1 MKGPKVRVEEV
12 EVTGEKLL
20 ATVKELIHQ
29 GNVRRIV
36 IRNAKGVTLLEI
48 PLVLGIAGAVFVPV
62 WAAIGALA
70 ALVAKLTL
78 VVERVQDAPAGA
90 VHEKALPRTDP
101 KSRRNRRRSPP
112 ASQPAGSPPVS
123 YTHLTLPTSDLV

>member
-20 ATVKELIHQ
+20 ATIKELIHQ

-36 IRNAKGVTLLEI
+36 IRNARGVTLLEI

-78 VVERVQDAPAGA
+78 VIERVQDGPVPAAGA
-90 VHEKALPRTDP
+90 GEPDEPPEAPPKPVARTAERRKARPR
-101 KSRRNRRRSPP
+101 S
-112 ASQPAGSPPVS
+112 
-123 YTHLTLPTSDLV
+123 

>member
-1 MKGPKVRVEEV
+1 MKGPKVRVEEF

-20 ATVKELIHQ
+20 ATVRELVHQ

-48 PLVLGIAGAVFVPV
+48 PLVLGLAGAVLAPV
-62 WAAIGALA
+62 WAAVGALA

-78 VVERVQDAPAGA
+78 VIERVKDAPEPPDPAGA
-90 VHEKALPRTDP
+90 AGDEP
-101 KSRRNRRRSPP
+101 KPARRGGRKT
-112 ASQPAGSPPVS
+112 GSK
-123 YTHLTLPTSDLV
+123 T

>member
-1 MKGPKVRVEEV
+1 MKDEKVRVEEF

-20 ATVKELIHQ
+20 ATVKELVRQ

-48 PLVLGIAGAVFVPV
+48 PLVLGIAGAVLVPV

-70 ALVAKLTL
+70 ALLVKFTL
-78 VVERVQDAPAGA
+78 VIERIQDAP
-90 VHEKALPRTDP
+90 E
-101 KSRRNRRRSPP
+101 PP
-112 ASQPAGSPPVS
+112 AEEPAPKPVRKVATKKASPKG
-123 YTHLTLPTSDLV
+123 

>member
-78 VVERVQDAPAGA
+78 VVERVQDAPATPEGDGEAPQETSEPKPARKA
-90 VHEKALPRTDP
+90 VRRKTPP
-101 KSRRNRRRSPP
+101 KR
-112 ASQPAGSPPVS
+112 
-123 YTHLTLPTSDLV
+123 

>member
-1 MKGPKVRVEEV
+1 MKGPKVRVEEF

-48 PLVLGIAGAVFVPV
+48 PLVMGIAGAVFVPV

-90 VHEKALPRTDP
+90 ADSGDSVEPVEGATSPKPARKAPGRKTSP
-101 KSRRNRRRSPP
+101 KS
-112 ASQPAGSPPVS
+112 
-123 YTHLTLPTSDLV
+123 

>member
-78 VVERVQDAPAGA
+78 VVERVQDAPAGPA
-90 VHEKALPRTDP
+90 ASDGPGETEEPAPKPARKAPGRKP
-101 KSRRNRRRSPP
+101 SAK
-112 ASQPAGSPPVS
+112 A
-123 YTHLTLPTSDLV
+123 

>member
-1 MKGPKVRVEEV
+1 MKGPKVRGEEV

-78 VVERVQDAPAGA
+78 VVERVQDAPAGPA
-90 VHEKALPRTDP
+90 APDGPPETREPEPKPARKVPGRKASP
-101 KSRRNRRRSPP
+101 KS
-112 ASQPAGSPPVS
+112 
-123 YTHLTLPTSDLV
+123 

>member
-20 ATVKELIHQ
+20 ATIRELIHQ

-48 PLVLGIAGAVFVPV
+48 PLVLGIAGAVLAPV
-62 WAAIGALA
+62 WAAVGALA

-78 VVERVQDAPAGA
+78 VVERVADVPERPDVDASPDETAA
-90 VHEKALPRTDP
+90 SKPRRKAAPRRTA
-101 KSRRNRRRSPP
+101 KRK
-112 ASQPAGSPPVS
+112 A
-123 YTHLTLPTSDLV
+123 

>member
-1 MKGPKVRVEEV
+1 MKGPKVRVEEL

-20 ATVKELIHQ
+20 ATVRELVRQ

-48 PLVLGIAGAVFVPV
+48 PLVVGLAGAVLVPI

-70 ALVAKLTL
+70 ALLAKMTL
-78 VVERVQDAPAGA
+78 VVERVQDAPEEPPPPETAAGS
-90 VHEKALPRTDP
+90 P
-101 KSRRNRRRSPP
+101 KPRRRSPGRRT
-112 ASQPAGSPPVS
+112 A
-123 YTHLTLPTSDLV
+123 TSG

>member
-1 MKGPKVRVEEV
+1 MKGPKVRVEEF

-20 ATVKELIHQ
+20 ATVKELVHQ

-48 PLVLGIAGAVFVPV
+48 PLVLGLAGAVFVPV

-70 ALVAKLTL
+70 ALLAKFTL
-78 VVERVQDAPAGA
+78 AVERVQDAPASAGGDDEPA
-90 VHEKALPRTDP
+90 ETPTPKTARKAPRGRAS
-101 KSRRNRRRSPP
+101 SR
-112 ASQPAGSPPVS
+112 G
-123 YTHLTLPTSDLV
+123 

>member
-1 MKGPKVRVEEV
+1 MRGPKVRVEEF

-20 ATVKELIHQ
+20 ATVKELVHQ

-48 PLVLGIAGAVFVPV
+48 PLVLGIAGAVLVPV

-70 ALVAKLTL
+70 ALLVKFTL
-78 VVERVQDAPAGA
+78 VIERVQDAPDAPAKTGA
-90 VHEKALPRTDP
+90 APEP
-101 KSRRNRRRSPP
+101 PP
-112 ASQPAGSPPVS
+112 AAPAPKPPRKAAAKKASPKG
-123 YTHLTLPTSDLV
+123 

>member
-1 MKGPKVRVEEV
+1 MKPPKVRVEEL

-20 ATVKELIHQ
+20 ATVRELVHQ

-48 PLVLGIAGAVFVPV
+48 PLVVGLAGAVLVPI

-70 ALVAKLTL
+70 ALLAKLTL
-78 VVERVQDAPAGA
+78 VVERVQDAPEAPPRSEAEAERPKPRHKAPRRASAAGA
-90 VHEKALPRTDP
+90 
-101 KSRRNRRRSPP
+101 
-112 ASQPAGSPPVS
+112 
-123 YTHLTLPTSDLV
+123 

>member
-1 MKGPKVRVEEV
+1 MSPWRLAMKGPKVRVEEF

-20 ATVKELIHQ
+20 ATVKELVHQ

-48 PLVLGIAGAVFVPV
+48 PLVLGLAGAVFVPV

-70 ALVAKLTL
+70 ALLAKFTL
-78 VVERVQDAPAGA
+78 AVERVQDTSATAGGDDEAEEKPAPKPAR
-90 VHEKALPRTDP
+90 KAPRGKASP
-101 KSRRNRRRSPP
+101 K
-112 ASQPAGSPPVS
+112 G
-123 YTHLTLPTSDLV
+123 

>member
-1 MKGPKVRVEEV
+1 
-12 EVTGEKLL
+12 
-20 ATVKELIHQ
+20 
-29 GNVRRIV
+29 VRRIV

-78 VVERVQDAPAGA
+78 VVERVQDAPAGPVDSGNA
-90 VHEKALPRTDP
+90 GEEEEEAPMSKPARKAPGRKTSP
-101 KSRRNRRRSPP
+101 KR
-112 ASQPAGSPPVS
+112 
-123 YTHLTLPTSDLV
+123 

>member
-1 MKGPKVRVEEV
+1 MKGPKVRVEEF

-20 ATVKELIHQ
+20 ATVKELVHQ

-48 PLVLGIAGAVFVPV
+48 PLVLGIAGAVLVPV
-62 WAAIGALA
+62 WAAVGALA

-78 VVERVQDAPAGA
+78 VIERVQDAPDA
-90 VHEKALPRTDP
+90 P
-101 KSRRNRRRSPP
+101 PP
-112 ASQPAGSPPVS
+112 AGPSVEEPRPPRRPGRRGPAAKG
-123 YTHLTLPTSDLV
+123 

>member
-1 MKGPKVRVEEV
+1 MKPSKVHVEEF

-20 ATVKELIHQ
+20 ATVRELVHQ

-48 PLVLGIAGAVFVPV
+48 PLVVGLAGAVLVPI

-70 ALVAKLTL
+70 ALLAKLTL
-78 VVERVQDAPAGA
+78 VVERVQDSPEATPQPGAAAERPKPRRKAP
-90 VHEKALPRTDP
+90 PR
-101 KSRRNRRRSPP
+101 R
-112 ASQPAGSPPVS
+112 GSAPRA
-123 YTHLTLPTSDLV
+123 

>member
-1 MKGPKVRVEEV
+1 MKGPKVRVEEF

-20 ATVKELIHQ
+20 ATVKELVHQ

-48 PLVLGIAGAVFVPV
+48 PLVLGIAGAVLVPV

-70 ALVAKLTL
+70 ALLAKFTL
-78 VVERVQDAPAGA
+78 AVERVQDATDVPEEGDAGEKPPRKPARRAPRG
-90 VHEKALPRTDP
+90 KA
-101 KSRRNRRRSPP
+101 
-112 ASQPAGSPPVS
+112 
-123 YTHLTLPTSDLV
+123 

>member
-36 IRNAKGVTLLEI
+36 LRNAKGVTLLEI
-48 PLVLGIAGAVFVPV
+48 PLVVGIAGAVFVPV
-62 WAAIGALA
+62 WAALGALA
-70 ALVAKLTL
+70 ALVARLTL
-78 VVERVQDAPAGA
+78 VIERVQDAPA
-90 VHEKALPRTDP
+90 
-101 KSRRNRRRSPP
+101 PP
-112 ASQPAGSPPVS
+112 ASDDEPGETPEPDPKPVARRA
-123 YTHLTLPTSDLV
+123 PRRKGAPGA